1 MPIHRQWLAIPGSC
15 GQPRDG
21 NPAACYALFDDQQA
35 LLSFE
40 RVPYDVDAAAATLR
54 ASTMPALLAARM
66 AQRLEQGR

>member
-1 MPIHRQWLAIPGSC
+1 
-15 GQPRDG
+15 
-21 NPAACYALFDDQQA
+21 

-54 ASTMPALLAARM
+54 ASTMPPLLAARM